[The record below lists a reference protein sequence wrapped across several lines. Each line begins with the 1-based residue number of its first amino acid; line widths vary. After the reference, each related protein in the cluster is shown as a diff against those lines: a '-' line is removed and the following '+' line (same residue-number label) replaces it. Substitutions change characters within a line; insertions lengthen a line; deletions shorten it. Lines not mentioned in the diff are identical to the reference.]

1 MLSVHIRFFSYDN
14 KDVGAII
21 NRPTDV
27 LQRATDSR
35 PYNDIPFGVTSAN
48 AVPTNS

>member
-1 MLSVHIRFFSYDN
+1 MHKHVGTAFVFSLYDN

-21 NRPTDV
+21 NLPTDV

-35 PYNDIPFGVTSAN
+35 PYNDITFGVTS
-48 AVPTNS
+48 PTNS